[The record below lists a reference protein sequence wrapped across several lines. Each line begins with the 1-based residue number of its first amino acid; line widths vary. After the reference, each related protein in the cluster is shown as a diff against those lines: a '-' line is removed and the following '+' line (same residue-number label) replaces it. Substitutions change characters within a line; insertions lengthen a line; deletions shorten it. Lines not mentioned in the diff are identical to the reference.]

1 MTKPITI
8 RTKELAKKLG
18 ISYSTL
24 SLHLCQFDKYRAGL
38 LNHFLFYYNED
49 FLSDLKNF
57 YIKKVQN
64 YDGKLYD
71 KYSKVIQNIDKL
83 LTLLQK
89 GNKFKEYLTKTKNR

>member
-1 MTKPITI
+1 MAITI

-38 LNHFLFYYNED
+38 LNNFLFYYNED

-89 GNKFKEYLTKTKNR
+89 GKKFKEYLTKNR